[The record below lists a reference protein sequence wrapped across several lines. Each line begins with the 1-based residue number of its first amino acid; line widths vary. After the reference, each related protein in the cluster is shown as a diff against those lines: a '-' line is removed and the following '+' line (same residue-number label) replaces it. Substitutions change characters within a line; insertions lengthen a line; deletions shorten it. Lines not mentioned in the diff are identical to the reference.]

1 MNKRSNQ
8 NFEIRKTNNMIS
20 KENMGNK
27 FMRGSFKV
35 SKLIQKWILFIY
47 RQAYLWKTFKFNFTI
62 NNYLFAQIDWKIIRQ
77 STLTILLLF
86 LIQCYRNTLALFVI
100 FEMTI
105 FENIN
110 RQYEEANIWVLR
122 SPVAAKS
129 RNFQYCT

>member
-1 MNKRSNQ
+1 
-8 NFEIRKTNNMIS
+8 MIS

-86 LIQCYRNTLALFVI
+86 LIQCYRNTLSLFVI

-105 FENIN
+105 LIN
-110 RQYEEANIWVLR
+110 FF
-122 SPVAAKS
+122 
-129 RNFQYCT
+129 NF